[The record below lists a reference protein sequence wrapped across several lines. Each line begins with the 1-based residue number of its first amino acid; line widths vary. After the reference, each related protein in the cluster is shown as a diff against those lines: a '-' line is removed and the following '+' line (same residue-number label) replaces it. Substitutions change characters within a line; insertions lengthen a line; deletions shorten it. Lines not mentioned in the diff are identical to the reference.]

1 MNLTVTPVNYQ
12 TKAPQNISHK
22 GFFNKLFKPKA
33 KKVTKDVFVTS
44 ATAISAMG
52 AVATTQAQKKE
63 KNEEIENRIYLNIE
77 KIQKFLTPQ
86 CNSTENRIKSINEDL
101 KKLPQDSTTAFI
113 EEVMI
118 CISNALKNNPNKLCS
133 LYSNS
138 GQVLGKEGRF
148 LLITCKNLLELSSSE
163 EYAKD
168 KDFVEQVQ
176 KNVQLS
182 KNLIQLINNGD
193 WEKTKEL
200 DLGPILN

>member
-1 MNLTVTPVNYQ
+1 MNITVKDLLDAGVHFGHQ
-12 TKAPQNISHK
+12 TRRWNPKSKPYVYDHRSGVSIIDLEKTYAQLEKA
-22 GFFNKLFKPKA
+22 
-33 KKVTKDVFVTS
+33 
-44 ATAISAMG
+44 
-52 AVATTQAQKKE
+52 
-63 KNEEIENRIYLNIE
+63 
-77 KIQKFLTPQ
+77 
-86 CNSTENRIKSINEDL
+86 
-101 KKLPQDSTTAFI
+101 TAFI